1 MSITGTD
8 TSTTTNSGTGSKS
21 GSGSSQGGKST
32 GTTASS
38 ASSKA
43 ADAYSAA
50 RERTS
55 AALSS
60 AKETATRAGERTSQR
75 IETNPVS
82 AIVGGLALGGILAW
96 VLPKTQRETDALS
109 GVGQKI
115 TDTAKQ
121 AAQTAM
127 DAGRQQVNEIK
138 ETAASNIGH
147 AVMEAVSTTTGSG
160 QQSSQ

>member
-1 MSITGTD
+1 MSTTATD
-8 TSTTTNSGTGSKS
+8 TSTTTNSGTGDT
-21 GSGSSQGGKST
+21 QGGKSK
-32 GTTASS
+32 GAGAGSGR
-38 ASSKA
+38 A
-43 ADAYSAA
+43 AEAYSAA

-60 AKETATRAGERTSQR
+60 AKETASRAGQRTSQR

-96 VLPKTQRETDALS
+96 VLPKSQRETEALS
-109 GVGQKI
+109 GVGQKL

-147 AVMEAVSTTTGSG
+147 AVMEAVSPTTGSG
-160 QQSSQ
+160 QQSTQ

>member
-1 MSITGTD
+1 MSTTATD
-8 TSTTTNSGTGSKS
+8 TN
-21 GSGSSQGGKST
+21 
-32 GTTASS
+32 TTASKGTGTS
-38 ASSKA
+38 ETGTSGTTSSAKGAASSRA

-55 AALSS
+55 SALSS
-60 AKETATRAGERTSQR
+60 ARDTASRAAERTTAR
-75 IETNPVS
+75 VDTNPV
-82 AIVGGLALGGILAW
+82 AALVGGLALGGILAW
-96 VLPKTQRETDALS
+96 VLPKTQRETEALS
-109 GVGQKI
+109 GVGQKL

-147 AVMEAVSTTTGSG
+147 AVMEAVSSTTGSG
-160 QQSSQ
+160 QQGSGQ

>member
-1 MSITGTD
+1 MSTTATD
-8 TSTTTNSGTGSKS
+8 TSTTTTSGTG
-21 GSGSSQGGKST
+21 GTQGGKST
-32 GTTASS
+32 GARGAAGAVSS
-38 ASSKA
+38 RA

-60 AKETATRAGERTSQR
+60 AKETANRAGQRTSQR
-75 IETNPVS
+75 VETNPVS

-96 VLPKTQRETDALS
+96 VLPKTQRETEALS
-109 GVGQKI
+109 GVGQKL

-147 AVMEAVSTTTGSG
+147 AVMEAVSSTTGTG
-160 QQSSQ
+160 QQSTQ

>member
-1 MSITGTD
+1 MSTTATD
-8 TSTTTNSGTGSKS
+8 TSTTSNSGTQGNKS
-21 GSGSSQGGKST
+21 SGTRGGT
-32 GTTASS
+32 GAASS
-38 ASSKA
+38 RA

-60 AKETATRAGERTSQR
+60 AKETASRAGQRTSQR

-96 VLPKTQRETDALS
+96 VLPKTQRETEALS
-109 GVGQKI
+109 GVGQKL

-121 AAQTAM
+121 AAQSAM

-147 AVMEAVSTTTGSG
+147 AVMEAVSTTTGTG
-160 QQSSQ
+160 QQSTQ

>member
-1 MSITGTD
+1 MSTTATD
-8 TSTTTNSGTGSKS
+8 TSTTSNSGTQGNKS
-21 GSGSSQGGKST
+21 SGTRGAAGA
-32 GTTASS
+32 ASS
-38 ASSKA
+38 RA

-55 AALSS
+55 AAFSS
-60 AKETATRAGERTSQR
+60 AKETASRAGQRTSQR

-96 VLPKTQRETDALS
+96 VLPKTQRETEALS
-109 GVGQKI
+109 GVGQKL

-121 AAQTAM
+121 AAQSAM

-160 QQSSQ
+160 QQSTQ

>member
-1 MSITGTD
+1 MSTTATD
-8 TSTTTNSGTGSKS
+8 TSTTTNSGTGQSQSSTSKS
-21 GSGSSQGGKST
+21 SRGGT
-32 GTTASS
+32 GGASS
-38 ASSKA
+38 RA
-43 ADAYSAA
+43 AEAYSAA

-55 AALSS
+55 AAFST
-60 AKETATRAGERTSQR
+60 AKETASRAGERTSQR

-82 AIVGGLALGGILAW
+82 AIIGGLAVGGILAW
-96 VLPKTQRETDALS
+96 VLPKTQRETEALS
-109 GVGQKI
+109 GVGQKL

-147 AVMEAVSTTTGSG
+147 AVMEAVSTTTTGSG
-160 QQSSQ
+160 QQST

>member
-1 MSITGTD
+1 MSTTATD
-8 TSTTTNSGTGSKS
+8 TSTTTNSGAGGTQSDKSKTG
-21 GSGSSQGGKST
+21 GGGT
-32 GTTASS
+32 GTASS
-38 ASSKA
+38 RA

-55 AALSS
+55 AAFSS
-60 AKETATRAGERTSQR
+60 AKQTASRAGERTSQR

-96 VLPKTQRETDALS
+96 VLPKTQRETEALS
-109 GVGQKI
+109 GVGQKL

-121 AAQTAM
+121 AAQSAM

-160 QQSSQ
+160 QQSTQ

>member
-1 MSITGTD
+1 MSTTATD
-8 TSTTTNSGTGSKS
+8 TSATTNSGTGA
-21 GSGSSQGGKST
+21 QGGKST
-32 GTTASS
+32 GARGAAGAVSS
-38 ASSKA
+38 RA

-60 AKETATRAGERTSQR
+60 AKETASRATQRTSQR
-75 IETNPVS
+75 VETNPVS

-96 VLPKTQRETDALS
+96 VLPKTQRETEALS
-109 GVGQKI
+109 GVGQKL

-121 AAQTAM
+121 AAQSAM

-147 AVMEAVSTTTGSG
+147 AVMEAVSTTTGAG
-160 QQSSQ
+160 QQSS

>member
-1 MSITGTD
+1 MSTTATE
-8 TSTTTNSGTGSKS
+8 TSTTTNSGTG
-21 GSGSSQGGKST
+21 GSQGGKST
-32 GTTASS
+32 GTGGGTGTASNR
-38 ASSKA
+38 A

-55 AALSS
+55 AAFSS
-60 AKETATRAGERTSQR
+60 AKESASRAGQRTSQR

-96 VLPKTQRETDALS
+96 VLPKTQRETEALS
-109 GVGQKI
+109 GVGQRL

-121 AAQTAM
+121 AAQSAM

-160 QQSSQ
+160 QQSTQ

>member
-1 MSITGTD
+1 MSTTATD
-8 TSTTTNSGTGSKS
+8 TSTTTNTGTGT
-21 GSGSSQGGKST
+21 QNGKST
-32 GTTASS
+32 SARGAGAASS
-38 ASSKA
+38 RA

-55 AALSS
+55 AAFSS
-60 AKETATRAGERTSQR
+60 AKETASRAGQRTSQR

-96 VLPKTQRETDALS
+96 VLPKTQRETEALS
-109 GVGQKI
+109 GVGQKL

-147 AVMEAVSTTTGSG
+147 AVMEAVSPTTGSG
-160 QQSSQ
+160 QQSTQ

>member
-1 MSITGTD
+1 MSTTATD
-8 TSTTTNSGTGSKS
+8 TSTNSGTGNTN
-21 GSGSSQGGKST
+21 SQSGKST
-32 GTTASS
+32 GTRGSGGTTSNR
-38 ASSKA
+38 A

-55 AALSS
+55 AAFSS
-60 AKETATRAGERTSQR
+60 AKETARSASQRTSQR

-96 VLPKTQRETDALS
+96 VLPKTQRETEALGS
-109 GVGQKI
+109 VGHKL

-121 AAQTAM
+121 AAQSAM

-160 QQSSQ
+160 QQSTQ

>member
-1 MSITGTD
+1 MSTTATD
-8 TSTTTNSGTGSKS
+8 TTTTTNSGTE
-21 GSGSSQGGKST
+21 GGKSGGT
-32 GTTASS
+32 GSSGGSGTANR
-38 ASSKA
+38 A

-55 AALSS
+55 AAFST
-60 AKETATRAGERTSQR
+60 ARETASRAGQRTSQR

-96 VLPKTQRETDALS
+96 VLPKTQRETEALS
-109 GVGQKI
+109 GVGQKL

-147 AVMEAVSTTTGSG
+147 AVMEAVSPTTGSG
-160 QQSSQ
+160 QTQQ

>member
-1 MSITGTD
+1 M
-8 TSTTTNSGTGSKS
+8 STTASDTNTTTGGRTGSTQS
-21 GSGSSQGGKST
+21 GKST
-32 GTTASS
+32 GTGGATGGTSNR
-38 ASSKA
+38 A

-50 RERTS
+50 RERTT
-55 AALSS
+55 AAFSS
-60 AKETATRAGERTSQR
+60 AKESASRAGQRASQR

-96 VLPKTQRETDALS
+96 VLPKTQRETEALS
-109 GVGQKI
+109 GVGQKL

-147 AVMEAVSTTTGSG
+147 AVMEAVSSTTSSG
-160 QQSSQ
+160 QQSTQ

>member
-1 MSITGTD
+1 MSTTATD
-8 TSTTTNSGTGSKS
+8 TSTTSNSGTQGNKS
-21 GSGSSQGGKST
+21 SDTRGGT
-32 GTTASS
+32 GAASS
-38 ASSKA
+38 RA

-60 AKETATRAGERTSQR
+60 AKETASRAGQRTSQR

-96 VLPKTQRETDALS
+96 VLPKTQRETEALS
-109 GVGQKI
+109 GVGQKL

-121 AAQTAM
+121 AAQSAM

-147 AVMEAVSTTTGSG
+147 AVMEAVSTTTGTG
-160 QQSSQ
+160 QQSTQ

>member
-1 MSITGTD
+1 MSTTATD
-8 TSTTTNSGTGSKS
+8 TSTTTNSGTG
-21 GSGSSQGGKST
+21 GTQGGKSKGT
-32 GTTASS
+32 GRATGAASS
-38 ASSKA
+38 RA

-60 AKETATRAGERTSQR
+60 AKETASRASERTTQR

-96 VLPKTQRETDALS
+96 VLPKTQRETEALS
-109 GVGQKI
+109 GVGQKL

-160 QQSSQ
+160 QQSTQ

>member
-1 MSITGTD
+1 MSTTATD
-8 TSTTTNSGTGSKS
+8 TSTTTNSGTG
-21 GSGSSQGGKST
+21 GTQGGKSKT
-32 GTTASS
+32 GGGAGAVSS
-38 ASSKA
+38 RA

-60 AKETATRAGERTSQR
+60 AKQTASRAGERTSQR

-96 VLPKTQRETDALS
+96 VLPKTQRETEALS
-109 GVGQKI
+109 GVGQKL

-147 AVMEAVSTTTGSG
+147 AVMEAVSPTTGSG
-160 QQSSQ
+160 QQSTQ

>member
-1 MSITGTD
+1 MSTTATD
-8 TSTTTNSGTGSKS
+8 MNTTTNSGTG
-21 GSGSSQGGKST
+21 GSQDGKSD
-32 GTTASS
+32 SS
-38 ASSKA
+38 RGGGATSRA

-55 AALSS
+55 AAFST
-60 AKETATRAGERTSQR
+60 AKETASRAGQRTSQR

-96 VLPKTQRETDALS
+96 VLPKTQRETEALS
-109 GVGQKI
+109 GVGQKL

-138 ETAASNIGH
+138 ENAASNIGH
-147 AVMEAVSTTTGSG
+147 AVMEAVSPSTGSG
-160 QQSSQ
+160 QQSTQ